1 MNLPGN
7 GTESVVAWNALAVDG
22 AWHGSAL
29 IPLVVNTAGRFS
41 SGSLCVD
48 IRKKH
53 FRRIVSLFATLGVP
67 MSLFAALGVPMR
79 KETPEC
85 AKKHQEATGGPGQPR
100 EGGRRMPGETPRSPG
115 RPPTGSKIAQDSPK
129 MTQDAPKRPPA
140 GPKTGPRWPQDNPKM
155 AQDCSKTAQDCPKMA
170 PGGPRWPQDNSKT
183 ARNNSKT
190 AQDGHESASRWPQ
203 GGPRWPQMASRW
215 PQHAL
220 KITPREPTNR
230 LNIARRKLKAN
241 KNP

>member
-1 MNLPGN
+1 MELNLPGN

-140 GPKTGPRWPQDNPKM
+140 GPKMGPRWPKD
-155 AQDCSKTAQDCPKMA
+155 A
-170 PGGPRWPQDNSKT
+170 PGGPQLALRWPKI
-183 ARNNSKT
+183 A
-190 AQDGHESASRWPQ
+190 
-203 GGPRWPQMASRW
+203 PRWPSEGSIFAFASL
-215 PQHAL
+215 HML
-220 KITPREPTNR
+220 HD
-230 LNIARRKLKAN
+230 
-241 KNP
+241 

>member
-1 MNLPGN
+1 MPQDTHLSPKYVDMNKNTRFPAVFTPFPVKVGVNLPGN

-140 GPKTGPRWPQDNPKM
+140 GPKMGPRWPKMDPKRQGV
-155 AQDCSKTAQDCPKMA
+155 AK
-170 PGGPRWPQDNSKT
+170 NL
-183 ARNNSKT
+183 ARF
-190 AQDGHESASRWPQ
+190 PF
-203 GGPRWPQMASRW
+203 PC
-215 PQHAL
+215 
-220 KITPREPTNR
+220 
-230 LNIARRKLKAN
+230 
-241 KNP
+241 